1 MVFLVLKS
9 QPPAHLTFIGLSLIL
24 KYESAGISTGTGTR
38 QVFFVIRKGSVYSFL
53 FLINYAKTKTE
64 IVRWLHIGSPL

>member
-53 FLINYAKTKTE
+53 FLINYAKIKTE